1 MKKIFFTSL
10 LALTAIVCFETGA
23 SAQSYQK
30 GDKLLNLGLGLGTYG
45 AGGVGLGG
53 SFEFGIHDAISVGVI
68 GGYSGRSNYL
78 NSGGRWSVLTIGA
91 RGSYHFNEL
100 LKLDDDKI
108 DLYAGLGLGYR
119 NISWSYSGFGGYN
132 DSWGSG
138 IMFIGHIGG
147 KYYFKPNLGVF
158 AELGSG
164 FGTLQA
170 GVSFKF

>member
-1 MKKIFFTSL
+1 MKKVFYSSL
-10 LALTAIVCFETGA
+10 LALAAIVCFQTN
-23 SAQSYQK
+23 SLAQSYQK
-30 GDKLLNLGLGLGTYG
+30 GDKLLNLGVGLGTYG
-45 AGGVGLGG
+45 AGGIGLGG
-53 SFEFGIHDAISVGVI
+53 SFEFGIHDAISVGVL

-78 NSGGRWSVLTIGA
+78 GSGSNWSVLTFGA

-119 NISWSYSGFGGYN
+119 NISWGYAGTAYSSSY
-132 DSWGSG
+132 GSG
-138 IMFIGHIGG
+138 VLLLAHIGG

-170 GVSFKF
+170 GIAFKF

>member
-1 MKKIFFTSL
+1 
-10 LALTAIVCFETGA
+10 
-23 SAQSYQK
+23 
-30 GDKLLNLGLGLGTYG
+30 
-45 AGGVGLGG
+45 
-53 SFEFGIHDAISVGVI
+53 
-68 GGYSGRSNYL
+68 
-78 NSGGRWSVLTIGA
+78 
-91 RGSYHFNEL
+91 

-119 NISWSYSGFGGYN
+119 SITWNYNGLGGYN

-138 IMFIGHIGG
+138 ILFLGHIGG

-170 GVSFKF
+170 GLAFKF

>member
-1 MKKIFFTSL
+1 MKKMFFTSL
-10 LALTAIVCFETGA
+10 LVLAAIVCFQTNA

-30 GDKLLNLGLGLGTYG
+30 GDKLLNLGVGLGTYG
-45 AGGVGLGG
+45 AGGIGLGG
-53 SFEFGIHDAISVGVI
+53 SFEYGIHDAISVGVL
-68 GGYSGRSNYL
+68 GGYSGRGNYL
-78 NSGGRWSVLTIGA
+78 GYGRWSVLTFGA

-119 NISWSYSGFGGYN
+119 SITWNYNGIGGYN

-138 IMFIGHIGG
+138 ILFLGHIGG

-170 GVSFKF
+170 GIAFKF